1 MIYDWDLGPRKFVND
16 KNEKFYFVPTF
27 PKGANQETNFYYARE
42 NPKTSFD
49 KLITLEMKN
58 RERNNLGKIL
68 VRDID
73 GENIIYEITAKIKEE
88 YDILRPTGIGLVHNH
103 RDGEILIVNF
113 DNDNIISHNLQDL
126 SLFIDK
132 EEFNMNKN
140 DTEDLTNNKNNSR
153 KFMNDIINTASETIN
168 LEKIA
173 NKINNKIIE
182 EKIKNFGIK
191 DQEYSS
197 QCWVYSLSEI
207 IYMANAR
214 KYGRKLEDFHQIY
227 NTIVNIFGKGG
238 KTNEQMEIIMS
249 KILPLYNLK
258 YEKIENEEKLKN
270 FLKKGIKCIATFKLN
285 EKEWN
290 NFSEYFNDYKIKD
303 EEKLLTME
311 ILERQNDKVEDSGK
325 TTGHSVIL
333 TDIDNDDNYLLIN
346 SWGKNWGNKGIF
358 KSKKECLKSSAFY
371 AIYFTTSELSQEEVE
386 EWDNLIK
393 DINKYLKNLKNI
405 RY

>member
-1 MIYDWDLGPRKFVND
+1 
-16 KNEKFYFVPTF
+16 
-27 PKGANQETNFYYARE
+27 
-42 NPKTSFD
+42 
-49 KLITLEMKN
+49 
-58 RERNNLGKIL
+58 
-68 VRDID
+68 
-73 GENIIYEITAKIKEE
+73 
-88 YDILRPTGIGLVHNH
+88 
-103 RDGEILIVNF
+103 
-113 DNDNIISHNLQDL
+113 
-126 SLFIDK
+126 
-132 EEFNMNKN
+132 MNKN
-140 DTEDLTNNKNNSR
+140 ITENLTNNKNNSK

-168 LEKIA
+168 VEKIA

-303 EEKLLTME
+303 EEKLLTKE

-371 AIYFTTSELSQEEVE
+371 AIYFTSSELSKDEVE

-405 RY
+405 RCPICKRSAPIQKYEIEIEDENKKKLVCPFESKCIFEINDNLDFLVEQLLCNDLNKNMSDKNKFKYGFG